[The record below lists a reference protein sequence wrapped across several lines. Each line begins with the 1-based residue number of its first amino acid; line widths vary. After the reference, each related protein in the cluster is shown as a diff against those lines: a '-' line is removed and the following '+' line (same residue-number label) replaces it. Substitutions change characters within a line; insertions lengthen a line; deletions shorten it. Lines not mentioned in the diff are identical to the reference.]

1 MYVNQASTLIKNWL
15 LKNGCKLNNEATTSE
30 SKYYNYGDTKIRV
43 SCHMPNSCSSNS
55 IYILIPVNDKYS
67 FGVFIGKQF
76 CPVSSIKEL
85 KTFLKSIFL
94 VLDVKAFNELS
105 KSKVQLTI
113 SDSDK
118 DKKIKELETKIGNL
132 KIQLKD
138 QKKKIDN
145 QATQLRILQT
155 KK

>member
-15 LKNGCKLNNEATTSE
+15 LKNGCKFNNEAIASE

-43 SCHMPNSCSSNS
+43 SCHMPSSCSSNS
-55 IYILIPVNDKYS
+55 IYILIPVNDKHS

-118 DKKIKELETKIGNL
+118 DKKIKKLETKIGNL
-132 KIQLKD
+132 KIQLND

-145 QATQLRILQT
+145 QAEHLRIFQA